1 MKKFTSRILTIVAA
15 LCVAACAVPD
25 DEFEHNECAIRSIYV
40 SPPGNASAPQV
51 SGQITIDAA
60 TGDGSVVFAIPRDYP
75 SRYGYD
81 PASLIVR
88 ANVTYDVFI
97 TPGLEGRKDLS
108 SESKPYTI
116 TVSNRTTG
124 ESHKYTLFAYVST
137 VASGS

>member
-1 MKKFTSRILTIVAA
+1 MKQFTLYIVMLAAA
-15 LCVAACAVPD
+15 LCVASCAVPD

-51 SGQITIDAA
+51 AGQITIDPN

-75 SRYGYD
+75 SRYGYSPD
-81 PASLIVR
+81 NLIVR
-88 ANVTYDVFI
+88 ATVTYDVFI

-108 SESKPYTI
+108 NESKPYTV

>member
-1 MKKFTSRILTIVAA
+1 MRKSILYILIAA
-15 LCVAACAVPD
+15 LGLAAPSCAKPD
-25 DEFEHNECAIRSIYV
+25 AEFEHGECAIRAIYV
-40 SPPGNASAPQV
+40 SPPGNSSAPQV
-51 SGQITIDAA
+51 AGQITVDAV

-75 SRYGYD
+75 SRYGYRPD
-81 PASLIVR
+81 SLNVR
-88 ANVTYDVFI
+88 ATVTYDVFI

-108 SESKPYTI
+108 NEKNPYTV